1 MLSTGNPRTDA
12 EQAFRRATRARRRA
26 ALLGTLRRSPAPVLD
41 VVEDRDVL
49 HKRTRVPRGV
59 REIPLTDIT
68 ATLEPAR
75 APQFDREFRPAGVAR
90 PRWERVW
97 MAEHLGRPLPPIS
110 VVRYGDRYAVRDG
123 HHRVSV
129 ARARGAATID
139 AVEVP

>member
-1 MLSTGNPRTDA
+1 MFLTGNPRIDA

-41 VVEDRDVL
+41 VLDERDL
-49 HKRTRVPRGV
+49 TRSRGSLAPGV
-59 REIPLTDIT
+59 HEIPLDAIT

-75 APQFDREFRPAGVAR
+75 APQFDDHFRPARAAR

-97 MAEHLGRPLPPIS
+97 MAEHLGKPLPPIS
-110 VVRYGDRYAVRDG
+110 VVRHRNGYAVRDG

-139 AVEVP
+139 AVEVS